1 MTMIIGISG
10 YKDSGKNA
18 FANGIMAAVPSA
30 TAIAF
35 ADPLKEFAAKVYDW
49 PRESLESYVFKE
61 EPDRRYVRLDEE
73 ACRDFN
79 DLIDAWHSVASVDI
93 ANRPPHLRG
102 DLHQALGLT
111 YEEYVDWVA
120 TGVVHLTPRYAL
132 QRLGTEWGRGCC
144 RETWINYGIRRA
156 RELERAG
163 RLVLI
168 TDTRFVNE
176 ARAISATGGYVV
188 RVHRDGKSPGEHGS
202 EREQSLIQADLV
214 VDNDGTLEQLH
225 RSAAA
230 FALGLIERGV

>member
-1 MTMIIGISG
+1 MIIGISG

-35 ADPLKEFAAKVYDW
+35 ADPLKEFAARVYDW
-49 PRESLESYVFKE
+49 PLASFESYVFKE
-61 EPDRRYVRLDEE
+61 APDRRYVRLDKE

-79 DLIDAWHSVASVDI
+79 DLIDAWHSVERVAVAD
-93 ANRPPHLRG
+93 RPPHLRG

-111 YEEYVDWVA
+111 YEEYVDWVE
-120 TGVVHLTPRYAL
+120 TGLVHLTPRYAL
-132 QRLGTEWGRGCC
+132 QHLGTEWGRACC
-144 RETWINYGIRRA
+144 RETWTNYGIRRA

-168 TDTRFVNE
+168 TDVRFVNE
-176 ARAISATGGYVV
+176 ARIIASAGGYVV

-202 EREQSLIQADLV
+202 EREQSMIQADLV

-225 RSAAA
+225 HSAAQL
-230 FALGLIERGV
+230 ALGLVARSR